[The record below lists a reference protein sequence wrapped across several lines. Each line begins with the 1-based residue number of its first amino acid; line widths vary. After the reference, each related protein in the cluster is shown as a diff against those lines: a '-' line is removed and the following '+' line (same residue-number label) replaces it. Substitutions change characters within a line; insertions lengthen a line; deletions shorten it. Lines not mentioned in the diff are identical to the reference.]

1 MIKAI
6 IIDIDNTLIDFH
18 KSAYLAVQKSF
29 IKHGLKFDDGVFE
42 TFVKINDELWLQI
55 ERGLLDRETL
65 WGIRFQ
71 KVLGALNIDYDA
83 PDQVEKDFRAFLYDI
98 AIAVDGAKDLLEY
111 LKGKYKVY
119 AGSNAI
125 YNQQINRL
133 TLAGLIEYLDG
144 IFVSEKIGYQKPSKE
159 FFDACFENM
168 NGVKQSEVV
177 MIGDSVTAD
186 IKGGYLYG
194 LTTIWFDHKN
204 TGKTCEYANYTVNKL
219 SDVKSIL

>member
-18 KSAYLAVQKSF
+18 KSSYLAVQKAF
-29 IKHGLKFDDGVFE
+29 IKHGLKFDDGVFQ
-42 TFVKINDELWLQI
+42 TFIKINDDLWIQV
-55 ERGLLDRETL
+55 EKGNLDRPGL
-65 WGIRFQ
+65 WAIRFQ
-71 KVLGALNIDYDA
+71 KVLGALDIDYPE
-83 PDQVEKDFRAFLYDI
+83 PDQVEKDFRSFLYDI
-98 AIAVDGAKDLLEY
+98 AIPVDGAKDLLNY

-119 AGSNAI
+119 AGSNSL

-133 TLAGLIEYLDG
+133 TLAGLLEYFDG
-144 IFVSEKIGYQKPSKE
+144 IFVSEKIGCQKPSKE

-177 MIGDSVTAD
+177 MIGDSITAD

-194 LTTIWFDHKN
+194 LTTIWFDYKN

-219 SDVKSIL
+219 IDIKGIL